1 MHQDKNSFMAIIK
14 LLLVSFVLL
23 MFSCSNDSQDTSIP
37 KETDVTLLYSK
48 NPKGYNELYK
58 LHKGEESLLLSDSKY
73 DFWWPKVSP
82 DASKILVY
90 RSAVNPEKNH
100 DDYLNA
106 ELLVVNIDGTNPQ
119 VLLPKN
125 ANGWNAQGVCRWN
138 KDGTK
143 ILMCAEVETN
153 VGLQW
158 RLVETNALGKNS
170 KILSNHWAIDCNYS
184 TDNSSVV
191 FMGFA
196 KNELSFDLT
205 KLELQKGIYNKES
218 NMVTNIVSLTQNSTR
233 DHDPDF
239 SPDNTKIVFS
249 GGNAEYSNVDLLLYD
264 LVTKKES
271 VLLDDANAN
280 GGSMC
285 WSPDGKYVY
294 FHSLEVFKTPFRI
307 KKINVDTK
315 EVQTVLE
322 TADNSYGFY
331 HPEAY

>member
-1 MHQDKNSFMAIIK
+1 MPTTK
-14 LLLVSFVLL
+14 LLLVSFVFL
-23 MFSCSNDSQDTSIP
+23 MFSCSDATKDTIES
-37 KETDVTLLYSK
+37 TNADVALLFSK

-58 LHKGEESLLLSDSKY
+58 LHKGEQTLLLSDSNY

-82 DASKILVY
+82 DKSKILVY
-90 RSAVNPEKNH
+90 RSAVNPDKNH

-106 ELLVVNIDGTNPQ
+106 ELLLINIDGTNLQ

-143 ILMCAEVETN
+143 ILMCAEVDTN

-158 RLVETNALGKNS
+158 RLVETDALGKNP
-170 KILSNHWAIDCNYS
+170 KILSNYWAIDCNYS
-184 TDNSSVV
+184 VDNSSVV

-196 KNELSFDLT
+196 NNELSFDLT
-205 KLELQKGIYNKES
+205 KLELQKGRYSKE
-218 NMVTNIVSLTQNSTR
+218 NNEITNIVSLTQNSSR

-239 SPDNTKIVFS
+239 SPDATKIVFS

-264 LVTKKES
+264 VNTNKES

-307 KKINVDTK
+307 KKINVTTK

-322 TADNSYGFY
+322 TTDNNYGFY